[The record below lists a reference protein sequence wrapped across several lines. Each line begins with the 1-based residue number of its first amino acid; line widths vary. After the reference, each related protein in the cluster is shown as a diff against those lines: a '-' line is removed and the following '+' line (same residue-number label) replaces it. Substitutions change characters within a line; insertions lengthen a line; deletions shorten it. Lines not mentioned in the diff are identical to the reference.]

1 MKSALTIKATA
12 AVALWSLAA
21 AAIATTAS
29 APTSTTAAA
38 NLAAVAAAQKQDTS
52 YSRSTQ
58 ELTLT
63 SKQGRH
69 YRVQVSVP
77 DAKPPKDGYPVLY
90 VLDGNGWFGPAVDV
104 ARMREYE
111 KLSPTIVVGIA
122 PAGKSFFDVS
132 RSYDF
137 TSPGTTDPDFD
148 GIPLGGADEFLAF
161 LDGVVKPWVGAHHR
175 VDVHRRI
182 LFGHSM
188 GGMFVLHAMFKSP
201 GSFDVYL
208 AASPDIPYGGE
219 AILKEAPAF
228 ESDPRRTS
236 PRLLVTVGS
245 LESGP
250 SPALMED
257 YRRWYTDHPEAIP
270 GETPEQGVAELFPP
284 SDDNYD
290 KAGKT
295 RTLVEQLVKS
305 GVSAEFVE
313 FDGDEHMAAAI
324 SALNAGIPFALRPVA
339 PKSGPK

>member
-1 MKSALTIKATA
+1 MDFTLPVK
-12 AVALWSLAA
+12 AA
-21 AAIATTAS
+21 AASILLLFAVD
-29 APTSTTAAA
+29 
-38 NLAAVAAAQKQDTS
+38 AVAAKRADAS
-52 YSRSTQ
+52 YSRSSH

-77 DAKPPKDGYPVLY
+77 VAAAPKAGYPVLY
-90 VLDGNGWFGPAVDV
+90 VLDGNGWFGAATDV

-122 PAGKSFFDVS
+122 PAGKDFFDAEG

-148 GIPLGGADEFLAF
+148 GIKLGGADEFLAF
-161 LDGVVKPWVGAHHR
+161 LDGVVKPWVSAHHR
-175 VDVHRRI
+175 VDAHRRI

-188 GGMFVLHAMFKSP
+188 GGMFVLHALFKSP

-208 AASPDIPYGGE
+208 AASPDIPYGNE
-219 AILKEAPAF
+219 AILKEAPTF
-228 ESDPRRTS
+228 ETDPRRMG

-250 SPALMED
+250 SPALEED
-257 YRRWYTDHPEAIP
+257 YRRWYGDHPEARP
-270 GETPEQGVAELFPP
+270 GQTADQAVADLFPP
-284 SDDNYD
+284 NEVAYD
-290 KAGKT
+290 KVGKT
-295 RTLVEQLVKS
+295 RTLVEDLAKS
-305 GVSAEFVE
+305 GVAAEFYE

-324 SALNAGIPFALRPVA
+324 SALNRGIPFALRPPA
-339 PKSGPK
+339 S

>member
-1 MKSALTIKATA
+1 MKSALMTKLITAIILWSA
-12 AVALWSLAA
+12 AVAV
-21 AAIATTAS
+21 
-29 APTSTTAAA
+29 TTAAA
-38 NLAAVAAAQKQDTS
+38 ATQKEDTS
-52 YSRSTQ
+52 YSRSYQ
-58 ELTLT
+58 DATLT
-63 SKQGRH
+63 SKGGRH

-77 DAKPPKDGYPVLY
+77 VAAAPKDGYPVLY
-90 VLDGNGWFGPAVDV
+90 VLDGNGWFGPAADI

-111 KLSPTIVVGIA
+111 KLPPTIVVGIA
-122 PAGKSFFDVS
+122 PAGKAFFDVA

-137 TSPGTTDPDFD
+137 TSPGTADPDFD

-161 LDGVVKPWVGAHHR
+161 LDGVVKPWVSAHHR
-175 VDVHRRI
+175 VDAHRRI

-201 GSFDVYL
+201 ASFDVYL
-208 AASPDIPYGGE
+208 AASPDIPYGHE

-270 GETPEQGVAELFPP
+270 GQTPAQAVAELFPA
-284 SDDNYD
+284 SGDNYD

-295 RTLVEQLVKS
+295 RTLVEQLAKS
-305 GVSAEFVE
+305 GVAAEFVE

-324 SALNAGIPFALRPVA
+324 SALNLGIPFALRPIV
-339 PKSGPK
+339 PKSPPK

>member
-1 MKSALTIKATA
+1 MNFTLPMK
-12 AVALWSLAA
+12 
-21 AAIATTAS
+21 
-29 APTSTTAAA
+29 
-38 NLAAVAAAQKQDTS
+38 VAAFSILLLFAMDVSAAKQPDTS
-52 YSRSTQ
+52 YSRSSR
-58 ELTLT
+58 ELTLS

-77 DAKPPKDGYPVLY
+77 VAAAPKDGYPVLY
-90 VLDGNGWFGPAVDV
+90 VLDGNGWFGAATDV

-111 KLSPTIVVGIA
+111 KLSPMIVVGIA
-122 PAGKSFFDVS
+122 PAGKAFFDVA

-148 GIPLGGADEFLAF
+148 GIKLGGADEFLAF
-161 LDGVVKPWVGAHHR
+161 LDGVVKPWVSAHYR
-175 VDVHRRI
+175 TDAHRRI

-188 GGMFVLHAMFKSP
+188 GGMFALHALFKSP

-208 AASPDIPYGGE
+208 AASPDIPYGNE

-228 ESDPRRTS
+228 ETDPKRAG

-250 SPALMED
+250 SPALEED
-257 YRRWYTDHPEAIP
+257 YRRWYVEHPEARP
-270 GETPEQGVAELFPP
+270 GETADQAVAELFPANEV
-284 SDDNYD
+284 SYD

-295 RTLVEQLVKS
+295 RTLVDDLVKS
-305 GVSAEFVE
+305 GVSAEFYE

-324 SALNAGIPFALRPVA
+324 SALNRGIPFALRPPT
-339 PKSGPK
+339 PKPN